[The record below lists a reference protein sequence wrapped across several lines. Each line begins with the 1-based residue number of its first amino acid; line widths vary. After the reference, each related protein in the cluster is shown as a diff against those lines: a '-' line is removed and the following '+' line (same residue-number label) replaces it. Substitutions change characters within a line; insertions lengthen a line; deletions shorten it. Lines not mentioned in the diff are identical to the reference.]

1 MPDGWH
7 GMIGEYLRCARA
19 SLRGSLLG
27 ALAVLMACVLCG
39 GLSGCSSGNA
49 VALHGFEDGT
59 TLSPRIVTAVY
70 APRDA
75 NSADVYLSD
84 LEAPVLL
91 GPSSRLAAA
100 TGSLVH
106 IHVFVRPRP
115 GRTPIDDTAV
125 NSIVRHL
132 VFAGDGE
139 IGVYGGG
146 GFVLPSGLFDSRF
159 GKRNL
164 RGRVNDATLRVV
176 RATPGFADLLGAA
189 RLDARFDVRRDDE
202 LAGALARR
210 FESIIMSLPQSAG
223 VGVGADR

>member
-1 MPDGWH
+1 M
-7 GMIGEYLRCARA
+7 RTV
-19 SLRGSLLG
+19 LLV
-27 ALAVLMACVLCG
+27 AVLLVTGCVGG
-39 GLSGCSSGNA
+39 GLVGCSSGNVA
-49 VALHGFEDGT
+49 VLHGYEDGT

-100 TGSLVH
+100 NGSLIH
-106 IHVFVRPRP
+106 IHIFVRPRP

-132 VFAGDGE
+132 VFAGDGAV
-139 IGVYGGG
+139 GVYGGG
-146 GFVLPSGLFDSRF
+146 GFVLPRGLFDSRF

-164 RGRVNDATLRVV
+164 RGRVNDATLRLV
-176 RATPGFADLLGAA
+176 RSTPDFSDLLGAA
-189 RLDARFDVRRDDE
+189 RLDARFDTRRDDE
-202 LAGALARR
+202 LTGALARR
-210 FESIIMSLPQSAG
+210 FESIIMSLPQTTG
-223 VGVGADR
+223 VGGGVENGSGR